1 MTRVLKDNKVIMAVV
16 QSNVM
21 IILDFIVSKM
31 ELILT
36 SPEEVLIRENDTLE
50 SIFSMINL

>member
-1 MTRVLKDNKVIMAVV
+1 MTRVLKDNKVITAVV